1 MSVPLDRLPLYVRH
15 GALIPTV
22 APAATVGTGPFR
34 DVTVVA
40 WGGVDGVSVVRD
52 PDGDT
57 TGTAV
62 RDGDTLRVRVD
73 GPLDVRQVSVV
84 GTDPPRRVVLD
95 GEPVPVTPFVP
106 WFPGRAHPAGIAPI

>member
-1 MSVPLDRLPLYVRH
+1 MRH

-22 APAATVGTGPFR
+22 APAPTVGTGPFR
-34 DVTVVA
+34 DVTLVA

-57 TGTAV
+57 TITAV

-73 GPLDVRQVSVV
+73 GPLDVRRVSVV
-84 GTDPPRRVVLD
+84 GEDPPRRVVLD
-95 GEPVPVTPFVP
+95 GEPVPVTPFAP
-106 WFPGRAHPAGIAPI
+106 AFGGPARPAGLSPI